1 MMTTLLMVFS
11 WTCLGPSIA
20 FHLIA
25 KLDSYGLGRNLQK
38 YINSYLDNG
47 KQCAHVNNI
56 KSHFNGI
63 ISGVLKGSAVGPV
76 LFNAFFN
83 DYFLFKQHA
92 TVQNFA
98 DKNIHS
104 SFAKTFDKLKEIL
117 ESETKC
123 NSSLELLCL
132 LILISLKSSLLI
144 KKE

>member
-1 MMTTLLMVFS
+1 M
-11 WTCLGPSIA
+11 
-20 FHLIA
+20 H
-25 KLDSYGLGRNLQK
+25 
-38 YINSYLDNG
+38 
-47 KQCAHVNNI
+47 
-56 KSHFNGI
+56 
-63 ISGVLKGSAVGPV
+63 
-76 LFNAFFN
+76 FFN
-83 DYFLFKQHA
+83 DFFLFKQHA

-123 NSSLELLCL
+123 DSSLELLCL